1 MGKDMHTALRELHFT
16 QMFPLLEDNLH
27 FFSFTKTINYQLE
40 LVGKNMAFQKELS
53 SLNRNLSRA
62 LSFRKEASIQKFLN
76 MHSPSAR
83 RPFHSTR
90 PSPALVGLLSA
101 LLSSDFP
108 DAQASSRPAHSPA
121 RLLPLVRCRHPPPLW
136 GPWNVWCRM
145 SPVETNP
152 QTPRPRLSCRLGG
165 LRVLLYFVHS
175 HNVSL
180 FLHL

>member
-76 MHSPSAR
+76 MHS
-83 RPFHSTR
+83 FI
-90 PSPALVGLLSA
+90 
-101 LLSSDFP
+101 
-108 DAQASSRPAHSPA
+108 
-121 RLLPLVRCRHPPPLW
+121 
-136 GPWNVWCRM
+136 
-145 SPVETNP
+145 
-152 QTPRPRLSCRLGG
+152 
-165 LRVLLYFVHS
+165 YY
-175 HNVSL
+175 
-180 FLHL
+180 